1 MRNQYKILAEK
12 YNQIH
17 ENDARI
23 GFERF
28 LELQLIK
35 FFKNLTTG
43 PGPISDD
50 INVMLDRYLISDDP
64 DDGLPT
70 KAERE
75 QLYVNMIDR
84 INYIFKTH
92 PERVARIFPGLHI
105 DDAIDRLNKWYNKQ
119 P

>member
-35 FFKNLTTG
+35 FFKNPMDPHLFM
-43 PGPISDD
+43 
-50 INVMLDRYLISDDP
+50 NVLSEI
-64 DDGLPT
+64 
-70 KAERE
+70 
-75 QLYVNMIDR
+75 LYP
-84 INYIFKTH
+84 FK
-92 PERVARIFPGLHI
+92 
-105 DDAIDRLNKWYNKQ
+105 
-119 P
+119 

>member
-50 INVMLDRYLISDDP
+50 IDVMLDGYLISDDP
-64 DDGLPT
+64 DDGAPT

-92 PERVARIFPGLHI
+92 PQRMDRIFPGVHI
-105 DDAIDRLNKWYNKQ
+105 DDVMDRLNKWYNKL